1 MFQRMVL
8 ILGLLLS
15 YETGNAQWDSITGG
29 TATVPETNAHWFS
42 LRGGNTAYLVDGDA
56 GVVKGTLALS
66 RFSPAISSH
75 ISEGKIYSYGSFYSR
90 DVYGDR
96 TDLVLIYDVPTA
108 SPIGEIELPPKSAG
122 IGHSGMIGLIKEKFI
137 GVWNI
142 TPAMSVSL
150 ANIQSNEF
158 VREIAT
164 PGCAAVYPT
173 ADGFLMPCGDGTI
186 QYIALS
192 DDGEETDR
200 VRSRVFF
207 DVMVDPVYDYAVPAG
222 DGWLFVSLEGLVY
235 EVTVDAGQVV
245 ISDPWIINVASNGL
259 ADINGVKRT
268 NDDDWR
274 IGGRQPFAYSAA
286 TGLFMA
292 VMKKGG
298 GQELFEKPGTE
309 VWAFNMNT
317 KRRGYRLT
325 MEGEDTISS
334 VQLTPDDDPLMVLAT
349 SEGITI
355 YEARTGKKLRSMNLS
370 GSLIQ
375 NLH

>member
-8 ILGLLLS
+8 ILGLLLIH
-15 YETGNAQWDSITGG
+15 GVANAQWDSITGG
-29 TATVPETNAHWFS
+29 TTTVPETNAHWFS
-42 LRGGNTAYLVDGDA
+42 LRGGNTAFLVDGDA

-75 ISEGKIYSYGSFYSR
+75 ISQGKIYSYGSFYSR

-96 TDLVLIYDVPTA
+96 TDMVLIYDVPTA

-158 VREIAT
+158 VGEIAT

-173 ADGFLMPCGDGTI
+173 AEGFLMPCGDGTI

-200 VRSRVFF
+200 ARSRVFF

-222 DGWLFVSLEGLVY
+222 EGWMFVSLEGLVY
-235 EVTVDAGQVV
+235 EVTVEAGQVV
-245 ISDPWIINVASNGL
+245 VSEPWTINVASDDL
-259 ADINGVKRT
+259 ADINGVKR
-268 NDDDWR
+268 NDDDDWR
-274 IGGRQPFAYSAA
+274 IGGRQPFAYNAA

-317 KRRGYRLT
+317 KRRGYRLK
-325 MEGEDTISS
+325 MEGEDTVSS
-334 VQLTPDDDPLMVLAT
+334 VQLTPDADPLLVIAT
-349 SEGITI
+349 GDGITI
-355 YEARTGKKLRSMNLS
+355 HEARTGRKLRSMDVS

>member
-1 MFQRMVL
+1 MFLRMVL
-8 ILGLLLS
+8 ILGLLWS
-15 YETGNAQWDSITGG
+15 YGTTNAQWDSITGG
-29 TATVPETNAHWFS
+29 TTTVPETNAHWFS

-75 ISEGKIYSYGSFYSR
+75 ISEDKIYSYGSFYSR

-96 TDLVLIYDVPTA
+96 TDLVMIYDVPTA

-173 ADGFLMPCGDGTI
+173 ADGFLMPCGDGTV

-200 VRSRVFF
+200 TRSRIFF
-207 DVMVDPVYDYAVPAG
+207 DVMVDPVYDYAVSAG
-222 DGWLFVSLEGLVY
+222 DGWMFVSLEGLVY
-235 EVTVDAGQVV
+235 EVTVEAGQVV
-245 ISDPWIINVASNGL
+245 VSEPWTINVVSDGL

-274 IGGRQPFAYSAA
+274 IGGRQPFAYNAA

-317 KRRGYRLT
+317 KRRGYRLQ
-325 MEGEDTISS
+325 MEGEDTVSS
-334 VQLTPDDDPLMVLAT
+334 VQLTPDADPLLVIAT
-349 SEGITI
+349 SDGITI
-355 YEARTGKKLRSMNLS
+355 HEARTGRKLRSMNLS
-370 GSLIQ
+370 GNLIQ